1 MNKMRLTDPSGPLG
15 FFAYTYVHGGGAQRT
30 VHLVRELGRL
40 ADVAV
45 IDVYGGCDKYMAD
58 LERIGVSPVVLHPG
72 YLGQTTIGGSL
83 SIRRLARMALSIP
96 HTLHTVA
103 RLRAALRE
111 IKPRALWVDDEK
123 ALFVAWLAAPAH
135 VPLAYVVRAQLPHI
149 RPCCALAW
157 RRVDVA
163 MGVSRDCLGY
173 LDSTFARM
181 CGYAHRN
188 LHVVHSGI
196 DVKRTIERAEP
207 EPLGL
212 PACDR
217 DALRIAFPAVI
228 AGPLKGHET
237 GIRAVAQYIRA
248 EKQAELWICGDVPPE
263 VSPAFRDRMVALAS
277 ELGVQEHVHFLGWRE
292 DMLSVMARS
301 DVVML
306 PSFTEGLPVSLL
318 EAMALAKPVLS
329 TRVGGIPEL
338 VREGIDGIL
347 VEPGDVQGLVCAL
360 HTLSEPSVRE
370 QMGDAGRRRVGE
382 SFASSRQIERFLSI
396 MNAVGEFKSVRRGW
410 RLSKDAV

>member
-1 MNKMRLTDPSGPLG
+1 MQKLFDPTGPLA
-15 FFAYTYVHGGGAQRT
+15 FFAYTYVRGGGAQRT

-40 ADVAV
+40 TNMAV
-45 IDVYGGCDKYMAD
+45 IDVYGGCTQYMAD
-58 LERIGVSPVVLHPG
+58 LERIGVSPFVLYPA
-72 YLGQTTIGGSL
+72 YPGQTAIGGSL
-83 SIRRLARMALSIP
+83 GARRLVRMALSIP
-96 HTLHTVA
+96 HILDTAA
-103 RLRAALRE
+103 RLGAVLRE
-111 IKPRALWVDDEK
+111 VKPRALWVDDEK

-135 VPLAYVVRAQLPHI
+135 MPLAYVVRAQLPHI
-149 RPCCALAW
+149 RPYCALAW

-163 MGVSRDCLGY
+163 MGVSKDCLRY
-173 LDSTFARM
+173 LDSAVART

-207 EPLGL
+207 EPRGL
-212 PACDR
+212 PAWDS

-228 AGPLKGHET
+228 SGPLKGHEV
-237 GIRAVAQYIRA
+237 GIRAVAQYIQGG
-248 EKQAELWICGDVPPE
+248 KQAALWICGDVPPE
-263 VSPAFRDRMVALAS
+263 VSPAFRDRMVALAA

-318 EAMALAKPVLS
+318 EAMALAKPILS

-338 VREGIDGIL
+338 VREGIDGLL
-347 VEPGDVQGLVCAL
+347 VEPGDVPGLARAL
-360 HTLSEPSVRE
+360 HTLSEPGARE
-370 QMGDAGRRRVGE
+370 QMGEAGRRRVGE
-382 SFASSRQIERFLSI
+382 SFASGRQIDRFLSI
-396 MNAVGEFKSVRRGW
+396 MNAIGELKSVRGDW